1 MNKKAK
7 ILVVDDEDNIRES
20 LKEILTDEGYDI
32 FLAQDAKI
40 ARKIKDNEK
49 LDLILLDIW
58 MPDCDGISLLKEW
71 EKNKQLTCPVIMMSG
86 HGTIDTAIEATKI
99 GAFDFLEKPIS
110 LQKLLKTISDSLKK
124 VVDIKRLSPE
134 FIEKSQQPIVQIF
147 KKTIN
152 LLKKD
157 DLFFIYGLNNNFL
170 KIVISYL
177 YGNDFYLVDA
187 KKEINESLLKLVLEK
202 GKNHLIII
210 NNETIRGKTFHDL
223 KTVFKQFNEK
233 GVKIVVSDSEESFI
247 RDTFFSDMETVSNLI
262 NLPVGKDVD
271 SIPDYAIALLDYY
284 ISTNPNIGYKEF
296 DISALNFLR
305 SSNKFLDFDTL
316 EEFIYRVVISIDK
329 EQISREDIEIADEK
343 SEKVLSNQ
351 ADRFNYDR
359 SLKEARDSF
368 EKSYF
373 EYHLSKNKNISDL
386 SKIADIERTHL
397 YRKLKQLGIK
407 TK

>member
-210 NNETIRGKTFHDL
+210 NNETIRGKIFHDL

-359 SLKEARDSF
+359 PLKEARDSF

>member
-1 MNKKAK
+1 
-7 ILVVDDEDNIRES
+7 
-20 LKEILTDEGYDI
+20 
-32 FLAQDAKI
+32 
-40 ARKIKDNEK
+40 
-49 LDLILLDIW
+49 

>member
-1 MNKKAK
+1 
-7 ILVVDDEDNIRES
+7 
-20 LKEILTDEGYDI
+20 
-32 FLAQDAKI
+32 
-40 ARKIKDNEK
+40 
-49 LDLILLDIW
+49 
-58 MPDCDGISLLKEW
+58 
-71 EKNKQLTCPVIMMSG
+71 
-86 HGTIDTAIEATKI
+86 
-99 GAFDFLEKPIS
+99 
-110 LQKLLKTISDSLKK
+110 
-124 VVDIKRLSPE
+124 
-134 FIEKSQQPIVQIF
+134 
-147 KKTIN
+147 
-152 LLKKD
+152 
-157 DLFFIYGLNNNFL
+157 
-170 KIVISYL
+170 
-177 YGNDFYLVDA
+177 
-187 KKEINESLLKLVLEK
+187 
-202 GKNHLIII
+202 
-210 NNETIRGKTFHDL
+210 
-223 KTVFKQFNEK
+223 
-233 GVKIVVSDSEESFI
+233 
-247 RDTFFSDMETVSNLI
+247 METVSNLI
-262 NLPVGKDVD
+262 ILPVGKDVD

-284 ISTNPNIGYKEF
+284 VSSNPNIGYKEF